1 MEKLINK
8 KIENETLPL
17 TKKNIHNLLLN
28 KLQSDLD
35 ESDSKTY
42 FL

>member
-8 KIENETLPL
+8 QMENETLPL

-28 KLQSDLD
+28 KLQSNLD
-35 ESDSKTY
+35 ETESKTY